1 MLCAQQDW
9 ISLQNNTNANCTN
22 SCYTQ
27 YCTVQYSPYLPF
39 IYSWYNLHTKQ
50 LNTHI
55 IEVNFSQSRKAM
67 YVQVL
72 GWIERLSQSCPPPA
86 SPSRLTSSGAKR
98 MVRGYLCLAPC
109 LSWTTTSIWAA
120 LTEETKSGATTAAE
134 RNAGNF
140 TNTSFIFCLTWLSQ
154 MPSSYKRA
162 IVRMHL
168 SAQSRNLNSS
178 WQVSS

>member
-109 LSWTTTSIWAA
+109 LSWTTTPIWAA

-134 RNAGNF
+134 RNAENF

-168 SAQSRNLNSS
+168 LAQSRNLNSS

>member
-55 IEVNFSQSRKAM
+55 IEVNFSQSRKAV

-72 GWIERLSQSCPPPA
+72 GWIVRLSQSCPPPA

-109 LSWTTTSIWAA
+109 LSWTTTPIWAA

-134 RNAGNF
+134 
-140 TNTSFIFCLTWLSQ
+140 
-154 MPSSYKRA
+154 
-162 IVRMHL
+162 
-168 SAQSRNLNSS
+168 
-178 WQVSS
+178 